1 MPAIRF
7 AALVA
12 AFAAGTYFLDWSMV
26 PVIASVYALLRRQEG
41 ATKEAAAAV
50 TTAWLLLLAK
60 QMATPAFGAL
70 LNALGSIFPVKGN
83 VLIVVTLAFAS
94 MLAASAARLSVGLVG
109 VKDSPA

>member
-26 PVIASVYALLRRQEG
+26 PVIASVYALIRRQDG
-41 ATKEAAAAV
+41 VAKEAAAAV

-60 QMATPAFGAL
+60 QMATPAFGQL
-70 LNALGSIFPVKGN
+70 LDALGALFPVKGN
-83 VLIVVTLAFAS
+83 VLIAITLSFAS
-94 MLAASAARLSVGLVG
+94 LLAASAARLSIGIVGM
-109 VKDSPA
+109 KNSPA